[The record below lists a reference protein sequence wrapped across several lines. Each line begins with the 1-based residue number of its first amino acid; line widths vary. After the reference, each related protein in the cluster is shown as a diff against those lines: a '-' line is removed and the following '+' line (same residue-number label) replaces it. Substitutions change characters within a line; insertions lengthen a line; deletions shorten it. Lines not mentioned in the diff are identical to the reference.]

1 MCHYL
6 KINLFLFFEFVCFS
20 SAVCWLNRQTVL
32 VRPGPNS
39 QSQTRLQLDSDGF
52 QSQAEL
58 SYCFLWSA
66 GSALCVL
73 FFCSLCFVL
82 LWFGEAAAVIKGFTP
97 FVVCGFWSL
106 AELRS
111 SALRLVRLN
120 PQSVFFF
127 LTFGNYSPSAHLLL
141 SESQSASAVNSTH
154 QLSAARVKRTPAGC
168 SCPWCL

>member
-1 MCHYL
+1 M
-6 KINLFLFFEFVCFS
+6 NLSVFLLQFVGWIVRQFWSGPARTANLRPVYSWTAMAFS
-20 SAVCWLNRQTVL
+20 PRQSSVI
-32 VRPGPNS
+32 VFCN
-39 QSQTRLQLDSDGF
+39 QQVQLFVFCS
-52 QSQAEL
+52 
-58 SYCFLWSA
+58 
-66 GSALCVL
+66 SALCIL

-97 FVVCGFWSL
+97 FVVCGFWSF